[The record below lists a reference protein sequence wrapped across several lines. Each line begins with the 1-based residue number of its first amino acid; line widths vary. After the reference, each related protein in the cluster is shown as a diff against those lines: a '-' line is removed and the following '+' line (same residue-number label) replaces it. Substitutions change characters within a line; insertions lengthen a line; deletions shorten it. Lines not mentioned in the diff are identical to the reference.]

1 MDAALR
7 HAYAVQALAEREGGL
22 AGAAQAPRAA
32 AMRLRKRR
40 RGDDPLDRPAPSR
53 SRQRAA
59 RVDALLRVTG
69 IGLFLHVQSCW
80 RIAKFFQYDFLI
92 INCILM
98 KLHRLCCLV
107 IGQCAR
113 CCDVGWYWLL
123 IHMIIHNPCTPFVDT
138 VNGGSNV
145 PSHYCLT
152 HHGV

>member
-1 MDAALR
+1 
-7 HAYAVQALAEREGGL
+7 
-22 AGAAQAPRAA
+22 
-32 AMRLRKRR
+32 
-40 RGDDPLDRPAPSR
+40 
-53 SRQRAA
+53 
-59 RVDALLRVTG
+59 
-69 IGLFLHVQSCW
+69 
-80 RIAKFFQYDFLI
+80 LI

-98 KLHRLCCLV
+98 KLHRLWCLV

-152 HHGV
+152 HHAV